1 MSEYIPLH
9 ESPLQRDPLLQN
21 CFFSW
26 WEPYGTPFGVLT
38 PQGWFTTAHAKG
50 CFLWDVPPATGEA
63 SVEQLG
69 KARHK
74 RSQAVHIFVCPRLMT
89 YSWRKTLGKNSDI
102 FFTVPVGS
110 PVWPASQHEPLVVVI
125 CLPLLSHRPWTFK
138 GSSLVDRSCG
148 DLRGLS
154 PDTQSWGR
162 DLLRKF
168 LSSVRSLAS
177 LPRRMVWE
185 VLRPAGRG

>member
-1 MSEYIPLH
+1 MLAYIPLH
-9 ESPLQRDPLLQN
+9 KSPLQRDPSLQN
-21 CFFSW
+21 WFCSW
-26 WEPYGTPFGVLT
+26 WDPYGTPFEVLT
-38 PQGWFTTAHAKG
+38 PEGWFMTAHAPG
-50 CFLWDVPPATGEA
+50 CFLRDVPPAAGEA
-63 SVEQLG
+63 AVEQLG

-74 RSQAVHIFVCPRLMT
+74 RPQAVHIFVCPRLMT
-89 YSWRKTLGKNSDI
+89 YSWRKTLGKNSNI
-102 FFTVPVGS
+102 LFNVPVGS
-110 PVWPASQHEPLVVVI
+110 PVWPASQHKTLVVGI
-125 CLPLLSHRPWTFK
+125 CFPILSHRLWTFK
-138 GSSLVDRSCG
+138 GSSLVDRACG